1 MMTGTIQGPTFS
13 NNHRFLN
20 DHLVLTGLDL
30 TLRNTVV
37 KNFVTDLFL
46 SDLTLTDEG
55 GKCYSKT
62 FSQTTW
68 QHICYGY

>member
-13 NNHRFLN
+13 NNHGFLN

-30 TLRNTVV
+30 TLRNAVV
-37 KNFVTDLFL
+37 KNFFTDLLL
-46 SDLTLTDEG
+46 SDLMLNVDR
-55 GKCYSKT
+55 GKFYSKN

-68 QHICYGY
+68 